1 MAKKEFYTAEWF
13 PYYHERFEAS
23 DKVALMNCTEEGAY
37 HRAIRQAWKHRDIS
51 ASSEVFAAKMRC
63 TVRVAEKVLKTFVAD
78 PDDATRVI
86 HPVVEEIRAEQ
97 HQKHLNR
104 VKGGKASGESRKKAE
119 SVSVENKGESN
130 NAEQWSNNTSQERDR
145 EGDLEEDLKN
155 SLSPHASEGEHP
167 AVAIYREFYPEA
179 SLGLPQQMLIEDRVD
194 NLIAWRN
201 TLTYWQQNKYRAQ
214 SVGKMIDCMHEG
226 GYERNERSNGNNKAA
241 GTGRRNDQ
249 QRDGDGGGS
258 TDDFLNSIGA
268 RPKRQ

>member
-1 MAKKEFYTAEWF
+1 MAPKKEFYTAEWF

-51 ASSEVFAAKMRC
+51 ASPEVFAAKMRC
-63 TVRVAEKVLKTFVAD
+63 SVKVAEKVLRTFVAD
-78 PDDATRVI
+78 PDDAKRVI

-104 VKGGKASGESRKKAE
+104 VKGGKASGEARKITGA
-119 SVSVENKGESN
+119 NKGTSN
-130 NAEQWSNNTSQERDR
+130 NAEQWLNNTSQERDI
-145 EGDLEEDLKN
+145 DLENDLKN
-155 SLSPHASEGEHP
+155 SLPTHASEGENP

-179 SLGLPQQMLIEDRVD
+179 SLGLPKQMLIEDRVD
-194 NLIAWRN
+194 NLIAWRK
-201 TLTYWQQNKYRAQ
+201 TLTYWRDNEYRAN

-226 GYERNERSNGNNKAA
+226 GYERNERSNGSNKAA
-241 GTGRRNDQ
+241 DTGRRHGQ

-258 TDDFLNSIGA
+258 TEEYLRGIGA